1 MTNMK
6 IDNIIGGKDINL
18 SKQYFKVK
26 SQFYK
31 NFELEISD
39 SNDMEVSIAISKV
52 KQSWEET
59 QQLSFNDRIRIINSA
74 TKELNFTKDEI
85 DSIVKLIGMP
95 ITYIK
100 EQINQI
106 PIIMNGMWSIIS
118 NRYGFKYGKLGL
130 DFIEDKNFHKIEFR
144 TPRKG
149 FVYAITPGNDP
160 RITSLV
166 ITILVLLGIPGII
179 KPSKTDSIIPQ
190 KIVRKIIDAGYP
202 KNSLA
207 LLFFNS
213 EKEDSKKLHF
223 KICDEANIIWPFG
236 DDETVNNLIR
246 FEEKR
251 VLNFN
256 KFVKYSIDNPN
267 ESINEFINKINKI
280 NSMDDYLINYRI
292 DHFSSKTI
300 IKHTSGKCAGLL
312 DTDFDLNKAAKL
324 ILDSSMKYPIGCNSM
339 KSVFVVETIFN
350 KFVDILK
357 EEMKKI
363 EKYTYDPL
371 DQKTKVG
378 YTDQKTVIFLKK
390 RLDELKRLNLISI
403 LCGGKFISNI
413 QITPTLVST
422 NDISSEL
429 LINEIPSYILCLN
442 KVSSFNEG
450 VDRINQIS
458 RNNPKL
464 AVSYFTN
471 NLENMK
477 LQVNAHHLKIN
488 YLTTEIDVIIHE
500 GNDYIMQLT
509 KPYVVNINKIGLKG
523 HPYR

>member
-223 KICDEANIIWPFG
+223 KIS
-236 DDETVNNLIR
+236 TNLLKIVSTTKTD
-246 FEEKR
+246 FIELHPIGYFIEESKINLAALFKSKSVSSNPAHLPEVCFMMVLEEK
-251 VLNFN
+251 
-256 KFVKYSIDNPN
+256 
-267 ESINEFINKINKI
+267 
-280 NSMDDYLINYRI
+280 
-292 DHFSSKTI
+292 
-300 IKHTSGKCAGLL
+300 
-312 DTDFDLNKAAKL
+312 
-324 ILDSSMKYPIGCNSM
+324 
-339 KSVFVVETIFN
+339 
-350 KFVDILK
+350 
-357 EEMKKI
+357 
-363 EKYTYDPL
+363 
-371 DQKTKVG
+371 
-378 YTDQKTVIFLKK
+378 
-390 RLDELKRLNLISI
+390 
-403 LCGGKFISNI
+403 
-413 QITPTLVST
+413 
-422 NDISSEL
+422 
-429 LINEIPSYILCLN
+429 
-442 KVSSFNEG
+442 
-450 VDRINQIS
+450 
-458 RNNPKL
+458 
-464 AVSYFTN
+464 
-471 NLENMK
+471 
-477 LQVNAHHLKIN
+477 
-488 YLTTEIDVIIHE
+488 
-500 GNDYIMQLT
+500 
-509 KPYVVNINKIGLKG
+509 
-523 HPYR
+523 